1 MNILLENV
9 LENDIKKCYNQLD
22 KLNNTINNAY
32 LFHDELTLKK
42 EEIKL
47 INLMKN
53 IRHIANLRNK
63 YVS

>member
-1 MNILLENV
+1 MNILLENI

-22 KLNNTINNAY
+22 KINATTNNAY
-32 LFHDELTLKK
+32 LSHDELTLKK

-53 IRHIANLRNK
+53 IKHIANLRNK